1 MNRLFSVDRA
11 QHSSLGFLGDP
22 LQERSPGASSAPN
35 SLRQSYPGPAAIL
48 GNELDA
54 GLLVRQTAKSAAS
67 FFAV

>member
-22 LQERSPGASSAPN
+22 LQERSPEASSAP
-35 SLRQSYPGPAAIL
+35 LRQQSYPGPAAIL

-54 GLLVRQTAKSAAS
+54 GLLGRQTAKSAAS